1 MSGKNTAKITQ
12 DELKIKEAR
21 AVTLRHEYGMTYE
34 AIAQELGYTSV
45 SGAYKAYQNGIKNLV
60 VEKPEEARMAD
71 LRRLDTAIELL
82 MARLKEG
89 DIKVIEPLLRV
100 MERRSKFLGLD
111 TPIKIQQ
118 DVTTWEGG
126 DSIDRAV
133 RELAA
138 LLQSN
143 DPNSQSA
150 IGMGADT
157 GKTISDTTAGSVE
170 HLVDPDGPR
179 MGQD

>member
-12 DELKIKEAR
+12 EELKIKEAR
-21 AVTLRHEYGMTYE
+21 AVTLRHEYAMTYE

-45 SGAYKAYQNGIKNLV
+45 SGAYKAYQNGLKNLV

-82 MARLKEG
+82 MAHLKEG
-89 DIKVIEPLLRV
+89 NIKVIEPLLRV

-118 DVTTWEGG
+118 EVTTWEGG

-133 RELAA
+133 RELAD
-138 LLQSN
+138 LLAK
-143 DPNSQSA
+143 NSASSESA
-150 IGMGADT
+150 ITVGADT
-157 GKTISDTTAGSVE
+157 SEAKPTTA
-170 HLVDPDGPR
+170 
-179 MGQD
+179 